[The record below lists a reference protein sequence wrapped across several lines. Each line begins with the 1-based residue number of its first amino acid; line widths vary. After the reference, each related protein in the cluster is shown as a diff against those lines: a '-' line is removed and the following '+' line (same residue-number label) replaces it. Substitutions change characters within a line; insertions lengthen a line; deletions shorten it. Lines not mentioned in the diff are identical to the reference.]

1 MRRLLLLLLS
11 SPFLFSLTHSFHHRS
26 IHFPSQAAKEVLSTY
41 TKKKSNN
48 GSREEGC
55 ECFLFPSSFRSAIEE
70 ADRWG
75 DACRGLVGPNQPFR
89 AASLLAATPGGL
101 GRSRSRMQRDIEQG
115 DGNSESQTRD
125 GFLSARPP
133 KKTRKTEKPNP
144 PLFPPLSFSFSPAA
158 PPSIQTKRNRTKPN
172 QTTSFSTTEKVPGE
186 HQLQAGARRQVRQVH
201 PGPQD
206 HAQVPPRRQGE
217 ARDHLEQLP
226 ARAQVRDR
234 VLRHALE
241 DGRAPLRRQ

>member
-133 KKTRKTEKPNP
+133 KKHEKRKNP
-144 PLFPPLSFSFSPAA
+144 TPLSFPLFPSLSHPRRL
-158 PPSIQTKRNRTKPN
+158 PPSKRNETKPN
-172 QTTSFSTTEKVPGE
+172 HLFLYNRKS
-186 HQLQAGARRQVRQVH
+186 
-201 PGPQD
+201 
-206 HAQVPPRRQGE
+206 PRRTSTPGWRSSSSP
-217 ARDHLEQLP
+217 ASTPWASRP
-226 ARAQVRDR
+226 RSSASAAARASS
-234 VLRHALE
+234 
-241 DGRAPLRRQ
+241 